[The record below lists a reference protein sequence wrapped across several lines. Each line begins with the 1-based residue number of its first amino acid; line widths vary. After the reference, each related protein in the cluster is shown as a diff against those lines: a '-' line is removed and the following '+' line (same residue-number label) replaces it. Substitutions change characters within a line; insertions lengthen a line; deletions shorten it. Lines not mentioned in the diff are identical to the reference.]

1 MASDTAQQL
10 RDLFPPAQLSQLDV
24 VRSAMLA
31 DPKLL
36 DNHSRDTRAN
46 QENKDGL
53 LA

>member
-10 RDLFPPAQLSQLDV
+10 RGLFPQAQLSQLDV

-36 DNHSRDTRAN
+36 DNHSRDVRDN
-46 QENKDGL
+46 QEEPRG
-53 LA
+53 